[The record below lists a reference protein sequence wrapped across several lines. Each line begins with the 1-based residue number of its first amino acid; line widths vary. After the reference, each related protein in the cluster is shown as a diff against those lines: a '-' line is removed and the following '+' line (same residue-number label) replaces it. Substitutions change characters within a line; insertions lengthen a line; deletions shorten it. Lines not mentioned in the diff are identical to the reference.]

1 MKDKNNRLRH
11 CPECYKIKRSGKNDD
26 RYFFEVCPEGKEMW
40 DYSIN
45 GDDPWN
51 SVNVKDVLYPEGFE
65 LPEKIPYP
73 EETE

>member
-45 GDDPWN
+45 EYDVNISDILQRIERN
-51 SVNVKDVLYPEGFE
+51 FNLKNVSVN
-65 LPEKIPYP
+65 
-73 EETE
+73 